1 MFYKIDFRDI
11 INWYTHY
18 IDYTTF
24 QIKGKRKNM
33 SKDPIT
39 FAVIH
44 NGLKAI
50 VDEMNLAL
58 FRSAFSPV
66 ITEGRDIG
74 GAVFNAEGNLVAQG
88 QWDLAVFVGLLEYS
102 LNAIVNRY
110 KGDIHNGDV
119 FIMNDPFVGGTHF
132 NDVGIVRPI
141 FSKDKLMAFVA
152 VCGHWADVGGQE
164 PGSLVANAR
173 EHFQEGVRIPPIKL
187 IMAGKPNT
195 AIYDLISSNMRIPRD
210 RLADLRAQVGAT
222 AVGETRLL
230 DMVNKFGATAII
242 DAMNDSISYSEK
254 LLREEI
260 RKIPDGEYEGDDYVD
275 MESIERPYPKHIHVK
290 LTVSGDQ
297 MKFDFTGSDPE
308 SLSSTNSTLSSTAS
322 AVLVTV
328 KSLFPE
334 IPINHGCFKPIEL
347 IAPEHTVVNAKPPR
361 AISSMAATVY
371 EKVVGACQAA
381 LAIAIPQQAVG
392 CQYNLINLT
401 LGGDYNEKQYVAY
414 LYSEG
419 GFGGRA
425 TKDGPAGLV
434 SLFGGGAKITP
445 VEVFERRYPMEFEEW
460 ALWPD
465 SGGPGKF
472 RGGVGSRKTFRITE
486 GEARLSCLGDREFYP
501 PFGILG
507 GKSGGNHGLIKNEGC
522 PDETNLTLKA
532 SGVQL
537 KSGDKVTIKAGGGGG
552 YGDPLERDPLL
563 VQSDV
568 LLGFVSHEKAQSEYG
583 VIVSSNGE
591 LDLTSTKKLRD
602 TLKQN
607 LNR

>member
-1 MFYKIDFRDI
+1 
-11 INWYTHY
+11 
-18 IDYTTF
+18 
-24 QIKGKRKNM
+24 M
-33 SKDPIT
+33 SQDPIT

-50 VDEMNLAL
+50 VDEMNLTL

-74 GAVFNAEGNLVAQG
+74 GAVFNARGELVAQG
-88 QWDLAVFVGLLEYS
+88 KWDLAVFVGLLEYS
-102 LNAIVNRY
+102 LKAIVKRY
-110 KGDIHNGDV
+110 ENEIEEGDV
-119 FIMNDPFVGGTHF
+119 FIMNDPFIGGTHF
-132 NDVGIVRPI
+132 NDVGIVRPVFI
-141 FSKDKLMAFVA
+141 DNKLIAFVS

-187 IMAGKPNT
+187 IMAGKANT
-195 AIYDLISSNMRIPRD
+195 AVYDLIASNMRIPND

-222 AVGETRLL
+222 KVGENHLI
-230 DMVNKFGATAII
+230 DMAKKFGEKAVR
-242 DAMNDSISYSEK
+242 DAMDETITYSEDM
-254 LLREEI
+254 LRAEI
-260 RKIPDGEYEGDDYVD
+260 LKMPDGEYEGDDYVD
-275 MESIERPYPKHIHVK
+275 MESIENPVPKRVHVK
-290 LTVSGDQ
+290 LTIDKDQ
-297 MKFDFTGSDPE
+297 MIFDFTGSDPE
-308 SLSSTNSTLSSTAS
+308 SLSATNSTLSATAS

-328 KSLFPE
+328 KSLFPD
-334 IPINHGCFKPIEL
+334 IPINHGCFKPIKL

-361 AISSMAATVY
+361 AVSCMAATVY

-381 LAIAIPQQAVG
+381 LAIAIPEKAVG

-401 LGGDYNEKQYVAY
+401 LGGQYNGQQYVAY

-434 SLFGGGAKITP
+434 SLYGGGAKITP

-460 ALWPD
+460 MLWPD

-486 GEARLSCLGDREFYP
+486 GDARLSCLGDREFFP

-507 GKSGGNHGLIKNEGC
+507 GSAGSNHGLIKNEGT
-522 PDETNLTLKA
+522 PDEENLTLKA
-532 SGVQL
+532 SGVPL
-537 KSGDKVTIKAGGGGG
+537 KVGDRVTIKAGGGGG
-552 YGDPLERDPLL
+552 YGNALERDPEQ
-563 VQSDV
+563 VAYDV
-568 LLGFVSHEKAQSEYG
+568 FMGYVSREKAKSEYG
-583 VIVSSNGE
+583 VVLTANGT
-591 LDLTSTKKLRD
+591 LDQSATEKVRKSMQEKSIH
-602 TLKQN
+602 
-607 LNR
+607 